1 MIVQFPKG
9 QKLFERPEIYIQHE
23 YLVENVGRKVLFEND
38 CCRPLLLRRVSKL
51 LGKHLRQLLDSEI
64 GQATTGSQIYVCI
77 NASSSSLRNNLAKW
91 YEAFLISINQCQPV
105 RMQLDSRVCVYS
117 R

>member
-1 MIVQFPKG
+1 MVQFPKG

-23 YLVENVGRKVLFEND
+23 YLVENVGRKVVFEND
-38 CCRPLLLRRVSKL
+38 CCGPLLLRRVSKL

-64 GQATTGSQIYVCI
+64 GQATTGSQIYVWI
-77 NASSSSLRNNLAKW
+77 DASFSCSRNNLAKW
-91 YEAFLISINQCQPV
+91 YEAFLISIYQCQPV